1 MIRIFKD
8 ILISMHYFLKL
19 IFIGKSYDVVFVS
32 SSFFNRGEGG
42 ENTLLKPMIESCIK
56 NNLSYLIFEDTD
68 VKGIYKNFSR
78 NSQAIKFDFITI
90 IQIILRKIFNWKSRN
105 NLSKD
110 QVFLNELKISKILK
124 KIFFR
129 KFHSKIYITL
139 LWNNI
144 TLWRCIDPKAC
155 IMDYQHGIIFDGHEE
170 SIKHGKPPIIK
181 QLNNIITLVYGDV
194 FKNILINNDATGF
207 YSKKN
212 VITVGLKKELYT
224 LKKSQDNIKKIL
236 FTLQIV
242 PDWENKNINE
252 LYVDIVENLIR
263 SNVEYLSNNNYEI
276 IFRNHPRF
284 TDKTC
289 PNVNLNY
296 DFISFD
302 NKTSINDL
310 IDNVYIH
317 MTFHSTSTLDAA
329 ASGTPTILIDM
340 HNHFSPN
347 EIYLKQYKYPFEDL
361 VIRNQEDFRNILD
374 LLNNKQIYNK
384 KCEDIYKWSKGIY
397 HDFDMSAF
405 KNLLIKNLDNK

>member
-170 SIKHGKPPIIK
+170 SIKYGKPPIIK
-181 QLNNIITLVYGDV
+181 QLNNIITLVYGDA

>member
-8 ILISMHYFLKL
+8 ILISMHYFFKL

-170 SIKHGKPPIIK
+170 SIKYGKPPIIK
-181 QLNNIITLVYGDV
+181 QLNNIITLVYGDA

>member
-170 SIKHGKPPIIK
+170 SIKYGKPPIIK
-181 QLNNIITLVYGDV
+181 QLNNIITLVYGDA
-194 FKNILINNDATGF
+194 FKNILINNDVTGF

-242 PDWENKNINE
+242 PDWDNKNINE

-263 SNVEYLSNNNYEI
+263 SNFEYLSNNNYEI

>member
-90 IQIILRKIFNWKSRN
+90 IQIILRKIFKWKSRN

-170 SIKHGKPPIIK
+170 SIKYGKPPIIK
-181 QLNNIITLVYGDV
+181 QLNNIITLVYGDA

>member
-170 SIKHGKPPIIK
+170 SIKYGKPPIIK
-181 QLNNIITLVYGDV
+181 QLNNIITLVYGDA

-361 VIRNQEDFRNILD
+361 VIRNQEDFRKILD

>member
-170 SIKHGKPPIIK
+170 SIKYGKPPIIK

>member
-181 QLNNIITLVYGDV
+181 QLNNIITLVYGDA

>member
-1 MIRIFKD
+1 
-8 ILISMHYFLKL
+8 MHYFLKL

-170 SIKHGKPPIIK
+170 SIKYGKPPIIK
-181 QLNNIITLVYGDV
+181 QLNNIITLVYGDA
-194 FKNILINNDATGF
+194 FKNILINNDVTGF